1 MNTDIYLSALC
12 DTLIQKCALFH
23 VCVQLFV
30 VTFLDIDECLGNP
43 CDGNAT
49 CSNNAGSY
57 SCACNSG
64 FSGNGTVC
72 QDIDE
77 CTTGQHS
84 CDANAACSNTIGSYS
99 CACNTGY
106 SGNGTV
112 CQDIDECTTNQHS
125 CDANAACSNTIGSY
139 SCACNTGYSGNGT
152 VCEDIDECTTNQH
165 SCDAN
170 AVCSNTAGSFSCNCT
185 SGYSGN
191 GTTCT
196 GRELFSM
203 LCYIYGIVGNYED
216 TLGACLNIGLYSTEM
231 VLSIK
236 VNSLLAVDM
245 LCE

>member
-43 CDGNAT
+43 CDGNAK

-64 FSGNGTVC
+64 F
-72 QDIDE
+72 
-77 CTTGQHS
+77 
-84 CDANAACSNTIGSYS
+84 
-99 CACNTGY
+99 

-152 VCEDIDECTTNQH
+152 VCQDIDECATNQH

-170 AVCSNTAGSFSCNCT
+170 AACSNTAGSFSCNCT